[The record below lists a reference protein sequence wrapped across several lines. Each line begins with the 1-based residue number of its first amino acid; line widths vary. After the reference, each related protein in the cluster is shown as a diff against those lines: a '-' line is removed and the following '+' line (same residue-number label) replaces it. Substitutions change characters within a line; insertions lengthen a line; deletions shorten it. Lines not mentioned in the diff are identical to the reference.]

1 MKRWKIFF
9 ILGFL
14 LEMTCSVYA
23 SETSV
28 TDLQGKLETEN
39 QIFRRAKVFFRG
51 VVNIA
56 TLPLEVPRTV
66 IEERKRNPENWEW
79 SLMPRTLENVVGRGL
94 SAVNDSVFLAFMK
107 SPDASSEPWT
117 RQWELPD
124 YPWKENKNFKK
135 KDRANKHDYFTMI
148 RVRG

>member
-94 SAVNDSVFLAFMK
+94 SAVNDSVFFSFHEK
-107 SPDASSEPWT
+107 S
-117 RQWELPD
+117 RCLQ
-124 YPWKENKNFKK
+124 
-135 KDRANKHDYFTMI
+135 
-148 RVRG
+148 